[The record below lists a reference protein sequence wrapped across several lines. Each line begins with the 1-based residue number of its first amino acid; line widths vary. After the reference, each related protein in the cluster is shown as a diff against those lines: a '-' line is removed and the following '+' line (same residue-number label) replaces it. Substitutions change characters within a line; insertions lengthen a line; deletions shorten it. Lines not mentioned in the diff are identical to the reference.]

1 MTKVIGQS
9 SLMKPWAKKGRK
21 KNLAQNNQETWA
33 KENQNESPKNETGKI
48 QEMDSNWGYSQAWE
62 ATEKILNE
70 V

>member
-1 MTKVIGQS
+1 
-9 SLMKPWAKKGRK
+9 MKPWAKKGRK

-33 KENQNESPKNETGKI
+33 KENQNESPKNETSKI